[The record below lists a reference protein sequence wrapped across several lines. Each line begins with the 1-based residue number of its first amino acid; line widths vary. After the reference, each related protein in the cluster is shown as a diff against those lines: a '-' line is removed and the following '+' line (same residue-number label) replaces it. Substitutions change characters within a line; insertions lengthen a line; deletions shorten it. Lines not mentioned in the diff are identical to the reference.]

1 MTMESIWIV
10 MALPT
15 IMAAAA
21 PFIPSAEISGQAV
34 YAAAV
39 ILMAFTLCFLGAWL
53 NPGEQTILLYVRTE
67 AEDHAMLAVEFLLRG
82 LIVF

>member
-21 PFIPSAEISGQAV
+21 PFIPSAEI
-34 YAAAV
+34 
-39 ILMAFTLCFLGAWL
+39 
-53 NPGEQTILLYVRTE
+53 
-67 AEDHAMLAVEFLLRG
+67 RG
-82 LIVF
+82 